1 MDIDVTPK
9 SDEAA
14 WLLTDLLGR
23 PVGHVEEEPTG
34 EFRFHPAGRSLV
46 TMKAMKCGPF
56 KTLDDALA
64 EIELFTRGSCRRV
77 LGGDPPPEADAAS

>member
-9 SDEAA
+9 LDEAA

-23 PVGHVEEEPTG
+23 AMGRVAEEADG
-34 EFRFHPAGRSLV
+34 EFRIEPAGQALQ
-46 TMKAMKCGPF
+46 TMGSMKRGPV

-64 EIELFTRGSCRRV
+64 EIERATRATCRRAV
-77 LGGDPPPEADAAS
+77 RADPT